1 MAAQTNTIQAGYVAE
16 SGATLVEFATPDE
29 TISAVINGEADAVL
43 ADGAYIQEQ
52 IEATGG
58 QLVSMDSV
66 MIGGGL
72 GIGVRE
78 SDTELK
84 AKLNAALAQIK
95 KDGRLNDLIIKW
107 FDDESKAIY

>member
-1 MAAQTNTIQAGYVAE
+1 
-16 SGATLVEFATPDE
+16 
-29 TISAVINGEADAVL
+29 
-43 ADGAYIQEQ
+43 
-52 IEATGG
+52 
-58 QLVSMDSV
+58 